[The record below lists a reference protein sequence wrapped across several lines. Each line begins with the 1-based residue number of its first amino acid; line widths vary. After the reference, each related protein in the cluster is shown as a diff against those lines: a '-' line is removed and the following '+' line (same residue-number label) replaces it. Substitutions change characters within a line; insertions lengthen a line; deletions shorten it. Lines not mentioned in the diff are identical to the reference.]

1 MHSSNQPFHDH
12 HSKLIRQQNVRYAA
26 WHDQQTVA
34 EVKNFLMETFAG
46 QRPSKT
52 NALCVLFMME
62 TKCIAME
69 INTLAGHEVKLLC

>member
-1 MHSSNQPFHDH
+1 MHSTIQPFHDH

-26 WHDQQTVA
+26 WHDHQTVA

-46 QRPSKT
+46 QWPSMS

-69 INTLAGHEVKLLC
+69 KIR